1 MGRVETGNSRRQK
14 AWGQIG
20 GRLRKKRRPPPKRYP
35 KQYRYPKRYPKRRR
49 QGGRGLF
56 SSIGSGTV
64 DRVARHVEGIAP
76 GLIDITGTRVT
87 KVGKEL
93 IDHTLNQLIDIAK
106 NRLKGAFSDIERKIV
121 DAKNRAIGGIIGK
134 RNAIAQALLRKLET

>member
-1 MGRVETGNSRRQK
+1 MGRIETGNARRQK

-20 GRLRKKRRPPPKRYP
+20 GRLLRKKLQRRRRPPPKRYP
-35 KQYRYPKRYPKRRR
+35 KRRRRR

-93 IDHTLNQLIDIAK
+93 IDHTLNQLIDIPK

-121 DAKNRAIGGIIGK
+121 DVKNRAIGGIIGK
-134 RNAIAQALLRKLET
+134 RNAIAQALLRKLEI